1 MHISAMW
8 LMTPGSW
15 PGTNCF
21 SAGFGLHWATW
32 QPSMVLGSL
41 SPGQPG
47 LLWWLFSVSCVT
59 DSHAPTLSCL
69 TFSLCSRMSL
79 FPWGSADLE
88 IYMCALVPSARLVRL
103 LVTGCRGKAHDHQQ
117 SGPSCPG
124 LYCQCHHCY
133 LGLWLP
139 QARRSILRWGEPISH
154 RAHFD
159 EKEPGALLFTLWW
172 VVFGTSA
179 SR

>member
-88 IYMCALVPSARLVRL
+88 IYLVPTCVPWSLQPGQWGCWLQAAEVRL
-103 LVTGCRGKAHDHQQ
+103 MTINNLALHALACTANVTTAVLGSGFLKPEGQ
-117 SGPSCPG
+117 SWGGGNQSPKGHILMKRSQEPSFSLSDG
-124 LYCQCHHCY
+124 
-133 LGLWLP
+133 
-139 QARRSILRWGEPISH
+139 
-154 RAHFD
+154 
-159 EKEPGALLFTLWW
+159 
-172 VVFGTSA
+172 
-179 SR
+179 